1 MRRRAFSLVELLVV
15 VAIVALLLGI
25 LVPTLSSAR
34 KEARR
39 AACLANMKT
48 MQTASLAWTM
58 ERDGELI
65 DVGLGHGGSGISN
78 EQGSW
83 INVLAQSYGSPL
95 VRRCPADTSRH
106 WSEEDGGRGEPVP
119 PTTDV
124 LRRSSYGVNDYLT
137 EYAPNEP
144 VRRLDRVRMPDK
156 IVQFLEMAEE
166 GEFAAAD
173 HPHVENWS
181 VPGLPDA
188 SPKLAANEIESH
200 QHGGKKATW
209 EARSNVTFLDGHALS
224 ATFREVYTDAAANSF
239 DPSIWE

>member
-1 MRRRAFSLVELLVV
+1 MRRRAFSVVELLVV
-15 VAIVALLLGI
+15 IAVIALLAGI
-25 LVPTLSSAR
+25 LLPTLSAAR
-34 KEARR
+34 KESRR

-48 MQTASLAWTM
+48 LQTASLAWTM
-58 ERDGELI
+58 DHDGELI

-83 INVLAQSYGSPL
+83 ITMLAETYGSPL
-95 VRRCPADTSRH
+95 ARRCAADDSPH
-106 WSEEDGGRGEPVP
+106 WPEEDGGRGLPVP
-119 PTTDV
+119 PTEDV
-124 LRRSSYGVNDYLT
+124 FRRSSYGVNNFLT
-137 EYAPNEP
+137 GFAPDEP
-144 VRRLDRVRMPDK
+144 VRKLDRVRMPSK

-188 SPKLAANEIESH
+188 SARLAANEIESH
-200 QHGGKKATW
+200 QHGGAKGSW
-209 EARSNVTFLDGHALS
+209 EARSNVTFLDGHSIS

-239 DPSIWE
+239 DPSVWE